1 MEDCLVY
8 FFTGFLDSGK
18 TTTIG
23 EWATNEAFRGRKIV
37 ILSTEE
43 GDVEYDDI
51 EFTDEQPVIIEKEYS
66 EINRDLMFAIEAEHK
81 PDVLFIEWNGSV
93 SPAKFFDEVDV
104 PERWALAAAVV
115 VIDATTYGE
124 YYKNMQT
131 FFADYYRYCD
141 TAVFNR
147 VDPEVNNIPKL
158 RGSVKSVNPGIN
170 LTFLDKGGQMLDIG
184 NYLPYD
190 LSKDVCEITPDDF
203 GLFWTD
209 ALDNVARYNGKK
221 VKLTGQAMVYREFK
235 GKAFAI
241 QRQAYTC
248 CSADIGQITLLCFY
262 DVKPNFPV
270 GQWLKV
276 TGTVR
281 YFEDKQ
287 NGQTFQVP
295 CLQVEDYAITSKP
308 DNEIIYFS

>member
-18 TTTIG
+18 TSLIG
-23 EWATNEAFRGRKIV
+23 EWAGSDSFRGRKIV
-37 ILSTEE
+37 ILSTED
-43 GDVEYDDI
+43 GDVEYDDLD
-51 EFTDEQPVIIEKEYS
+51 FPDPSPVIIEKETT
-66 EINRDLMFAIEAEHK
+66 EVNKDLMFTIEREHK

-93 SPAKFFDEVDV
+93 SPSKFFDEVDV

-115 VIDATTYGE
+115 VIDASTYSE
-124 YYKNMQT
+124 YYRNMQT
-131 FFADYYRYCD
+131 FFADYYRFCD
-141 TAVFNR
+141 TAIFNR

-158 RGSVKSVNPGIN
+158 RGSVKSVNPGVN
-170 LTFLDKGGQMLDIG
+170 LTFLDKSNSVLDIG

-190 LSKDVCEITPDDF
+190 LSQDICEITPDDF

-221 VKLTGQAMVYREFK
+221 VKLTGQAVVFREFR
-235 GKAFAI
+235 GKAFAL

-248 CSADIGQITLLCFY
+248 CAADMGQIHLLCFY
-262 DVKPNFPV
+262 NLKPGFPV

-276 TGTVR
+276 TGTIR

-287 NGQTFQVP
+287 GGQKVDVP
-295 CLQVEDYAITSKP
+295 CLEVEDYAITSKP
-308 DNEIIYFS
+308 ETEIIYFS

>member
-18 TTTIG
+18 TTVIG
-23 EWATNEAFRGRKIV
+23 DWAGSDSFRGRKIV
-37 ILSTEE
+37 ILATED

-51 EFTDEQPVIIEKEYS
+51 AYPDGKPVIIGKETG
-66 EINRDLMFAIEAEHK
+66 EVTRELMFGIEEEHR

-104 PERWALAAAVV
+104 PERWALAAAVAV
-115 VIDATTYGE
+115 VDASTYGE
-124 YYKNMQT
+124 YYRNMQT
-131 FFADYYRYCD
+131 FFADYYRFCD
-141 TAVFNR
+141 TVIFNR

-158 RGSVKSVNPGIN
+158 RGSVKSLNPGVN
-170 LTFLDKGGQMLDIG
+170 LTFLDKDNNVLDIG
-184 NYLPYD
+184 NFLPYD
-190 LSKDVCEITPDDF
+190 LSKDVCEIVPDDF

-221 VKLTGQAMVYREFK
+221 VKLTGQAVVFRDFR
-235 GKAFAI
+235 GKAFAL

-248 CSADIGQITLLCFY
+248 CAADVGQIVLLCFY
-262 DVKPNFPV
+262 DVKSNFPV
-270 GQWLKV
+270 GQWLNV

-281 YFEDKQ
+281 YFED
-287 NGQTFQVP
+287 NDGGQKVDVP
-295 CLQVEDYAITSKP
+295 CLQVEDYAITSRP
-308 DNEIIYFS
+308 ENEIIYFS

>member
-8 FFTGFLDSGK
+8 FFTGFLDGGK

-23 EWATNEAFRGRKIV
+23 EWATNDAFRGRKIV
-37 ILSTEE
+37 ILTTEE
-43 GDVEYDDI
+43 GEVEYDDI
-51 EFTDEQPVIIEKEYS
+51 EFLEPKPIIIEKEVG
-66 EINRDLMFAIEAEHK
+66 EINKELMFDIELNHK
-81 PDVLFIEWNGSV
+81 PDVIFIEWNGSV
-93 SPAKFFDEVDV
+93 SPGKFFDEVDV

-115 VIDATTYGE
+115 VNNAVTYSE
-124 YYKNMQT
+124 YYRNMQT

-170 LTFLDKGGQMLDIG
+170 LTFLDKEGQMLDIG
-184 NYLPYD
+184 NFLPYD
-190 LSKDVCEITPDDF
+190 LSKDVCEIVPDDF

-221 VKLTGQAMVYREFK
+221 IKITGQAMVYREFK

-270 GQWLKV
+270 GQWLNV

-281 YFEDKQ
+281 YFQDQQ
-287 NGQTFQVP
+287 NGQKFDVP
-295 CLQVEDYAITSKP
+295 CLQVEEYAITSKP
-308 DNEIIYFS
+308 ENEIIYFS